1 MRSGLSQR
9 WLSVPI
15 KVACSNCGFV
25 LAEFREIK
33 NKMNSAAHVAAAKY
47 GYRCPRCL
55 AKLSKKPIRVEVR
68 S

>member
-1 MRSGLSQR
+1 M
-9 WLSVPI
+9 PI

-33 NKMNSAAHVAAAKY
+33 NSMYDIVHEAAAKY

-55 AKLSKKPIRVEVR
+55 AKLSRKPIKIEVR
-68 S
+68 T